1 MLSNLEVHQFNGSN
15 SELCESLGIQ
25 PSTDSPAHFY
35 NYTARSVRTKAAAAI
50 AAGKSDE
57 PFEVKTARTAKTPSA
72 TAKTPSATATLP
84 SELLAILPAVGF
96 KLGTSDVKQFIKD
109 TSISECDGESKL
121 PNAVVDILAFFG
133 ISDELHEKLLVWAG
147 VPTKRDFVA
156 GKLTAAIA
164 VLSAASN
171 ARFDGW
177 TVEKM
182 QSLLETLT
190 AFALLS
196 DSGVTSRAR
205 LIENEQVTNEQV
217 TSESPPNEQVTN
229 EQVTKAQV
237 TKAKKRANGN

>member
-1 MLSNLEVHQFNGSN
+1 MLSNLEVYQFNGSN

-50 AAGKSDE
+50 AAGKSDD

-109 TSISECDGESKL
+109 TSITGCDGESKL
-121 PNAVVDILAFFG
+121 QDVILDILAFFG
-133 ISDELHEKLLVWAG
+133 ISEELHEKLLVWAG
-147 VPTKRDFVA
+147 VPTRRDYI
-156 GKLTAAIA
+156 AAK
-164 VLSAASN
+164 LSAAIGTLSAESN

-205 LIENEQVTNEQV
+205 LLENEQV

-237 TKAKKRANGN
+237 TKAKKR